1 MPRAGL
7 VVIALALALAARGA
21 AWAEEPTLGGAR
33 ISAVEGE
40 VLVQFA
46 DDANWRSASLNM
58 PLLPGDR
65 LQVGPIGRI
74 EMLLAGGAAIRLGPS
89 STARLVIVPPADAA
103 PDTTAEVDLKAGRI
117 IVVTGEGDRSRPV
130 VTLNVPGS
138 RIQVYPRS
146 QVRAEVVAMDATD
159 VLLRQ
164 GAATADTLGVSI
176 PLRVAEVLRVG
187 RAGAFQVAAP
197 PQDDFDGWSESRDRI
212 LTAAPSSSPYVPT
225 PLAPSVADLNSYGQW
240 ITLPEYGYVWRPTT
254 IVTGWAPFTDGRW
267 MWRGGT
273 WVWLPREPWGWVPFH
288 YGRWRWDAFLGWY
301 WVPPRPKVIA
311 WCPGAVAWIQ
321 TSSYVTWIPLAPGEI
336 YHNPWP
342 HGRWRAP
349 RPPVTAIDINR
360 VHIKKIF
367 ANAAAPG
374 PVLAVPLATFTTS
387 TVVAPTTTRVPP
399 SALGA
404 SRTFGVVAPAAIAPV
419 NASGRAAIPV
429 VPTPTPSADT
439 SVPQPKAP
447 TPSAVPAAGQR
458 PGFAA
463 PGQRGAIGTGQVS
476 APAFGTTPPAGSSP
490 QPKVDAGHTK
500 VQGHPPGPMASSAAR
515 AAAVPVPPPTPAAAG
530 AHSREDQGRHEP
542 RVEQHEPRV
551 EQRDPRWFADVR
563 PQDRPAPRIQ
573 APLSPAQPKP
583 VERHSVQSAFTPPQ
597 APEGQRNATA
607 PIPFAAP
614 THTPKAHPQP
624 DKQPVAR
631 R

>member
-1 MPRAGL
+1 
-7 VVIALALALAARGA
+7 
-21 AWAEEPTLGGAR
+21 
-33 ISAVEGE
+33 
-40 VLVQFA
+40 
-46 DDANWRSASLNM
+46 
-58 PLLPGDR
+58 
-65 LQVGPIGRI
+65 
-74 EMLLAGGAAIRLGPS
+74 
-89 STARLVIVPPADAA
+89 
-103 PDTTAEVDLKAGRI
+103 
-117 IVVTGEGDRSRPV
+117 
-130 VTLNVPGS
+130 
-138 RIQVYPRS
+138 
-146 QVRAEVVAMDATD
+146 
-159 VLLRQ
+159 
-164 GAATADTLGVSI
+164 
-176 PLRVAEVLRVG
+176 
-187 RAGAFQVAAP
+187 
-197 PQDDFDGWSESRDRI
+197 
-212 LTAAPSSSPYVPT
+212 
-225 PLAPSVADLNSYGQW
+225 
-240 ITLPEYGYVWRPTT
+240 
-254 IVTGWAPFTDGRW
+254 
-267 MWRGGT
+267 
-273 WVWLPREPWGWVPFH
+273 
-288 YGRWRWDAFLGWY
+288 
-301 WVPPRPKVIA
+301 
-311 WCPGAVAWIQ
+311 
-321 TSSYVTWIPLAPGEI
+321 
-336 YHNPWP
+336 
-342 HGRWRAP
+342 
-349 RPPVTAIDINR
+349 
-360 VHIKKIF
+360 
-367 ANAAAPG
+367 
-374 PVLAVPLATFTTS
+374 
-387 TVVAPTTTRVPP
+387 
-399 SALGA
+399 
-404 SRTFGVVAPAAIAPV
+404 VVAPAAIAPV